1 MKTDNLQFYFSG
13 FQLRKGLGRL
23 LDYFGFPRKV
33 FSETVDTSTLNAYQQ
48 KLLEKYVEFHGAG
61 GPAFIPTDQTGGA
74 LLESV
79 SHNVISDQPRGTM
92 SNVHFIRG
100 SILEKQGSI
109 ENYLKTIQIN
119 F

>member
-48 KLLEKYVEFHGAG
+48 KLLEKYV
-61 GPAFIPTDQTGGA
+61 
-74 LLESV
+74 
-79 SHNVISDQPRGTM
+79 
-92 SNVHFIRG
+92 
-100 SILEKQGSI
+100 
-109 ENYLKTIQIN
+109 
-119 F
+119 